1 MQVEYKG
8 FYATYTG
15 NVIVV
20 LNSSKKEVMYR
31 ITRKEP
37 TIDSMYDTID
47 DYITIL
53 LMRNKNG

>member
-37 TIDSMYDTID
+37 TIDSM
-47 DYITIL
+47 
-53 LMRNKNG
+53 

>member
-20 LNSSKKEVMYR
+20 LNSSNKEVMYR